1 MYPDWNAL
9 VTKDELAEKFKD
21 FAPQFTGL
29 LALADAPV
37 HLWQTRA
44 LPRLPTWIRARAA
57 LAGDAAHATFPTI
70 GQGAGMSIEDA
81 VTLACLLPLGT
92 PAEQVPAR
100 LEAYQT
106 LRKQRGE
113 FVLTEAVEQ

>member
-37 HLWQTRA
+37 HLWQIRA
-44 LPRLPTWIRARAA
+44 LPRLPTWVRARAA
-57 LAGDAAHATFPTI
+57 LAGDAAHATFPTM
-70 GQGAGMSIEDA
+70 GQGAGVAIEDA
-81 VTLACLLPLGT
+81 VALACLMPRGT
-92 PAEQVPAR
+92 AADDVPAR
-100 LEAYQT
+100 LVAYQT
-106 LRKQRGE
+106 L
-113 FVLTEAVEQ
+113 